1 MKQADKYIAKEAFT
15 FPLFCL
21 VWLVSFIY
29 WGSIDGW
36 HVGAIVGTLFFGIIT
51 LIYIFKYLRFGR
63 DFLRID
69 DDGIEINNWKK
80 ITILKWS
87 EIKKYEIYYKSSYVS
102 AVLFERELFI
112 VAKSD
117 NKREQHIF
125 VCLSGKYCRN
135 KSVIEA
141 IERFG
146 GKDVY
151 DSQSSHRQNKY
162 LAKILLAALIGIVLV
177 FIISIIRNV

>member
-1 MKQADKYIAKEAFT
+1 MKPQDKYIAKEAFT
-15 FPLFCL
+15 FPLICL
-21 VWLVSFIY
+21 VCLASFIY
-29 WGSIDGW
+29 WGCTDGW
-36 HVGAIVGTLFFGIIT
+36 RVGATVGTSFFGIIT
-51 LIYIFKYLRFGR
+51 LVYIFKYLRFGR

-69 DDGIEINNWKK
+69 DDGIEIKNWKK

-87 EIKKYEIYYKSSYVS
+87 EIKKCEIYYKSSYVS

-125 VCLSGKYCRN
+125 VCLSGKNCRN

-141 IERFG
+141 IERLG

-151 DSQSSHRQNKY
+151 DCQSSHRQNKY
-162 LAKILLAALIGIVLV
+162 LAGILWAALFGIVFV
-177 FIISIIRNV
+177 IIISIIRNV